1 MLPGLN
7 LSLLDSNEID
17 SERTLARLVEEY
29 RTTRKQIRIPGVSM
43 YETTKA
49 RTAEASLSLAEK
61 RPSSDALGL
70 VTGDRGHGDEV
81 ELRVPQLT
89 AI

>member
-61 RPSSDALGL
+61 RPSSHALGP
-70 VTGDRGHGDEV
+70 RH
-81 ELRVPQLT
+81 RRSR
-89 AI
+89 AW